1 VMSLKISKYHS
12 YLQLTAYVAF
22 LAMTLLGGGKIM
34 AQVGPAPSLLY
45 VVDTGDGWF
54 DHSQILQFDTAQG
67 RILKTFNGGQDPDM
81 ALSPDGS
88 RLYVT
93 AYSQDSDTAPLENH
107 LSVYD
112 TASGKL
118 LAKIG
123 NPDAIKHTMQA
134 YGTAL
139 TVSPSGRWLYMT
151 KFHFNPANKGY
162 YWYLTAFDTV
172 QNQFLPV
179 QAKLPCRDVTMV
191 AMRQDLSVVL
201 VCKSS
206 PYVFDVNL
214 GNYANPIKRVPVR
227 QSPAKGTVAGASS
240 NGAAAIMP
248 PQSQESWGA
257 VFLQPSVDKIALVSD
272 LDGAVFS
279 FDHTVGTSTM
289 VGQQSRMKVGGISKG
304 FVSPNDDTVYFQT
317 ASSPLSGSNH
327 SFSRRNQI
335 LSADPKT
342 MSLKSTLTISSP
354 FFSMALSKD
363 GHTIFT
369 VNPDAATIG
378 IVDASTLTE
387 VKQISAVG
395 RRPIYAIAAP

>member
-1 VMSLKISKYHS
+1 MNLKISKYNS
-12 YLQLTAYVAF
+12 YLQLTACFAF
-22 LAMTLLGGGKIM
+22 LAMALLGGGKIM
-34 AQVGPAPSLLY
+34 AQAGPAPSLLY

-67 RILKTFNGGQDPDM
+67 RILKTFNAGQDPDM

-88 RLYVT
+88 RLYIT
-93 AYSQDSDTAPLENH
+93 TYMQDSDTTPLVNH

-118 LAKIG
+118 LERIG
-123 NPDAIKHTMQA
+123 NPDAIKHTMPA

-139 TVSPSGRWLYMT
+139 AVSPSGRWLYMT
-151 KFHFNPANKGY
+151 KFHFNPDKSY
-162 YWYLTAFDTV
+162 FWYLTAFDTV

-179 QAKLPCRDVTMV
+179 QAKLPCREVTMV
-191 AMRQDLSVVL
+191 PMRQDLSVVL
-201 VCKSS
+201 VCRDS

-214 GNYANPIKRVPVR
+214 GNYTNPIKRVPVR
-227 QSPAKGTVAGASS
+227 QGPAMGPVAGA
-240 NGAAAIMP
+240 AASKGTAIMP

-257 VFLQPSVDKIALVSD
+257 VFLQPGADKVALVSD
-272 LDGAVFS
+272 SDGSVFS
-279 FDHTVGTSTM
+279 LDHTVGTSTQ
-289 VGQQSRMKVGGISKG
+289 VGREPRLKSGGISKG
-304 FVSPNDDTVYFQT
+304 FVSPNEDAVYFQT
-317 ASSPLSGSNH
+317 ASSPLSRSNQ
-327 SFSRRNQI
+327 SLSRRNQI

-342 MSLKSTLTISSP
+342 MSLKGTLTISKP
-354 FFSMALSKD
+354 FFSMVLSKD

-378 IVDASTLTE
+378 VVDASTFTE
-387 VKQISAVG
+387 VRQIPAVG

>member
-1 VMSLKISKYHS
+1 MMNLKISNYHS
-12 YLQLTAYVAF
+12 NLQVTACVAF
-22 LAMTLLGGGKIM
+22 LAMTLLAGGRIM
-34 AQVGPAPSLLY
+34 AQVGPAPGLLY

-134 YGTAL
+134 YATAL

-151 KFHFNPANKGY
+151 KFHFTPANNSY
-162 YWYLTAFDTV
+162 YWYLTAFDTI

-191 AMRQDLSVVL
+191 ATREDLSVVL

-227 QSPAKGTVAGASS
+227 QSPAKRTVAGGLS
-240 NGAAAIMP
+240 NGAAAILP

-257 VFLQPSVDKIALVSD
+257 VFLQPGVDKIALVSD

-279 FDHTVGTSTM
+279 FDHAVGTSTM
-289 VGQQSRMKVGGISKG
+289 VGQQSRLKVGGISKG
-304 FVSPNDDTVYFQT
+304 FLSPNDDAVYFQT

-327 SFSRRNQI
+327 SFSRRNEI

-342 MSLKSTLTISSP
+342 MSLKSTLTTSSP

-378 IVDASTLTE
+378 IVDALTLTE
-387 VKQISAVG
+387 VKELSGVG
-395 RRPIYAIAAP
+395 RRPIYVIAAP